1 MVRSA
6 PDGYSYKKWGI
17 LSQLDDPAEMAS
29 RILSGVSWIRTGDV
43 IYYDDQSKGLGNHI
57 LICDGAGCSEVLDT
71 GCWLYGGQSIELTTA
86 AAITNRA
93 FLRYVLP
100 AVVST
105 RLGFEFNY
113 YLGANPYAI
122 TLEIGKRGGG
132 ERSIGYLRYNASVSE
147 LQYFHGELGWTA
159 LVADLLAPAI
169 ALPAAYLK
177 LAIDVENGLYIG
189 AWHNREYYNL
199 STAPLEVYDNDD
211 PQLIQGLITLQTDGV
226 GAAVANIDKIV
237 FTQNEL

>member
-71 GCWLYGGQSIELTTA
+71 GCWLYGGQSIKLTTA
-86 AAITNRA
+86 VASTNRG
-93 FLRYVLP
+93 FLRFALP
-100 AVVST
+100 ATTLGRV
-105 RLGFEFNY
+105 GFEFNY
-113 YLGANPYAI
+113 YLGANVHS
-122 TLEIGKRGGG
+122 LRLQIGVWAGGL
-132 ERSIGYLRYNASVSE
+132 RKKGYLRYHVGETA
-147 LQYFHGELGWTA
+147 LQYYNVETGWYN
-159 LVADLLAPAI
+159 LAEDILPPVI
-169 ALPAAYLK
+169 ALPTAYLK
-177 LAIDVENGLYIG
+177 LGVDIGESLYIG
-189 AWHNREYYNL
+189 AWHNGVYYNL
-199 STAPLEVYDNDD
+199 STEILESYEEAG
-211 PQLIQGLITLQTDGV
+211 PQLIEGLITLQTDGV